1 MKLLSI
7 AIPSYNSADYM
18 KNCIE
23 SLLPGGEEVEILIID
38 DGSKD
43 ETPQIADA
51 YAQKYPSIVRAVHQE
66 NGGHGEAVNAG
77 IRHASGFFYK
87 VVDSDDWVDSE
98 SYQKVL
104 GFLREAVKETEPLDM
119 LISNYVYEKQGAK
132 RKKVIHYHSILPE
145 NRYFGWEEI
154 GHFGV
159 SQNILMHSVIY
170 RTQLLKDCGFELP
183 KHTFYVDNIFVYW
196 PLPYVKKMYYLDV
209 DFYRYFIGREDQSV
223 NEKVMMSRI
232 DQQIRVNK
240 IMIDIYAK
248 HENHFASVQ
257 LCEYMQH
264 YLATILMVTSVLLM
278 KMDTEEAI
286 AMRDDV
292 WKYLNDK
299 SPEAYQIMK
308 KTLLGRFSSSHGK
321 LSHKI
326 TMGGYKIAQKW
337 IGFN

>member
-1 MKLLSI
+1 M
-7 AIPSYNSADYM
+7 
-18 KNCIE
+18 
-23 SLLPGGEEVEILIID
+23 
-38 DGSKD
+38 
-43 ETPQIADA
+43 
-51 YAQKYPSIVRAVHQE
+51 
-66 NGGHGEAVNAG
+66 
-77 IRHASGFFYK
+77 
-87 VVDSDDWVDSE
+87 
-98 SYQKVL
+98 
-104 GFLREAVKETEPLDM
+104 
-119 LISNYVYEKQGAK
+119 
-132 RKKVIHYHSILPE
+132 
-145 NRYFGWEEI
+145 
-154 GHFGV
+154 

-170 RTQLLKDCGFELP
+170 RTQLLRDCGFELP

-196 PLPYVKKMYYLDV
+196 PLPYVKKMYYLDT
-209 DFYRYFIGREDQSV
+209 DFYRYFIGRDDQSV

-248 HENHFASVQ
+248 HENSFSCPQ

-264 YLATILMVTSVLLM
+264 YLETILMVTSVLLM